1 MKMIPN
7 DIIAAKN
14 SGKSISENDLHAFIG
29 GYVTGSIDDATMTKF
44 LKAIFDHGM
53 SIDEIYTMVDIMI
66 HSGKRMDFGHI
77 NDYVCD
83 KHSIGGVGDKT
94 SLVIAPLLASA
105 GLVLPMMAGR
115 SLGHTGGT
123 LDKLETIPGFNAD
136 IPINEFQKLVESNG
150 CGIMAQ
156 TSEICPADGKIYALR
171 DVTGTVASVP
181 LIVGS
186 IMSKK
191 IAEGI
196 QGLVL
201 DIKVGSGA
209 FMPNLEKATE
219 LAEMLKNV
227 GEYFGVTT
235 DFVYTNMDQPLGR
248 YAGMWCEVQES
259 IDCLQGRGPDD
270 TMAVSLKLASKL
282 MIQSGKAEDEVDSNA
297 ILNELIKNGS
307 AYKKFEEIVATQG
320 GDLVSANHEPVYTMD
335 IFAERDGII
344 QSMDTTQ
351 IGWGLVDMGCGRKHK
366 DDNLDS
372 TAGLECHRKIGNEI
386 QEGEKLFTCFCN
398 NEDKLK
404 SGVEKIANAVNI
416 GTESLELPLFYN

>member
-1 MKMIPN
+1 MNPTN
-7 DIIAAKN
+7 IINAKN
-14 SGKSISENDLHAFIG
+14 SGRSINEKDLHAFIS
-29 GYVTGSIDDATMTKF
+29 GYVSGSIDDTTMTKL

-53 SIDEIYTMVDIMI
+53 SNDEIITMVDIMI
-66 HSGKRMDFGHI
+66 HSGKQMDFGHI
-77 NDYVCD
+77 DDYVCD

-94 SLVIAPLLASA
+94 SLIIAPLLASA
-105 GLVLPMMAGR
+105 GLYMPMIAGR

-136 IPINEFQKLVESNG
+136 IPLDEFQKLVESNG

-156 TSEICPADGKIYALR
+156 THEICPADGKIYALR

-196 QGLVL
+196 RGLVL

-209 FMPNLEKATE
+209 FMPNIEQATE

-235 DFVYTNMDQPLGR
+235 DLVYTNMDQPLGSH
-248 YAGMWCEVQES
+248 AGMWCEVQES
-259 IDCLQGRGPDD
+259 IDCLHGKGPED

-282 MIQSGKAEDEVDSNA
+282 MIQSGKAKDEIDSNA
-297 ILNELIKNGS
+297 ILTNLIENGS
-307 AYKKFEEIVATQG
+307 AYNKFEEIVATQG
-320 GDLVSANHEPVYTMD
+320 GDFVSANNEPAYSLD
-335 IFAERDGII
+335 ILAERDGII

-351 IGWGLVDMGCGRKHK
+351 IGWGLVDMGCGRKQK
-366 DDNLDS
+366 ADSLDS
-372 TAGLECHRKIGNEI
+372 TAGLEIYRKIGNEVHA
-386 QEGEKLFTCFCN
+386 GEKLFTCFAS
-398 NEDKLK
+398 NEDNLK
-404 SGVEKIANAVNI
+404 SGVEKIGNAVNI
-416 GTESLELPLFYN
+416 GAEYIELPLFYN